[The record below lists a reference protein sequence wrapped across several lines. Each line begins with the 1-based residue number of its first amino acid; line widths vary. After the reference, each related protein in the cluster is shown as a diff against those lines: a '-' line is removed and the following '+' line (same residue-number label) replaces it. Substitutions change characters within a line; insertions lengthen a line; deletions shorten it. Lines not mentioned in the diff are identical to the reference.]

1 MPTLVHSDYNWTS
14 FDGLDIYAQS
24 WKASEGKPRAII
36 NLVHG
41 LGEHSGRYTEWA
53 GFFVEEGYAVIALD
67 YRGHGKSGGKRGHAK
82 EYTYFMR
89 DIELLLAKS
98 AELFPGIPAILYGH
112 SLGGNL
118 IINYA
123 EKYHPAI
130 VALIATSPWLK
141 LAFEPS
147 RIKLLLASLVRRIMP
162 GLLNSTGLTASQLAH
177 DPEVAIKY
185 SGDPLVHGKI
195 SVNAFFTIIHAGN
208 EAIRNAGRI
217 NVPFLLVHG
226 SEDMIASCKASQEL
240 AQKGN
245 DTLTFRLWDGGYH
258 ELHQEVF
265 RKDLF
270 RFMIEWVNE
279 QMEEVNS
286 KSTPNGYF

>member
-1 MPTLVHSDYNWTS
+1 MQKHTDYNWTS
-14 FDGLDIYAQS
+14 FDGLPIYAQS
-24 WKASEGKPRAII
+24 WQPTEGKPKAIV

-67 YRGHGKSGGKRGHAK
+67 YRGHGKSGGKRGHARN
-82 EYTYFMR
+82 YDDFMK
-89 DIELLLAKS
+89 DIDLLLEKS
-98 AELFPGIPAILYGH
+98 AELYPGIPAILYGH

-118 IINYA
+118 VINYT
-123 EKYHPAI
+123 EKRNPSF
-130 VALIATSPWLK
+130 VALIATSPWLR

-147 RIKLLLASLVRRIMP
+147 RIKLLLAGLVSKIAPAM
-162 GLLNSTGLTASQLAH
+162 LNSTGLTASQLAH
-177 DPEVAIKY
+177 DPDVAKKY

-195 SVNAFFTIIHAGN
+195 SVSAFFSVMKSGK
-208 EAIRNAGRI
+208 EAIINAGRI

-226 SEDMIASCKASQEL
+226 SEDMIVSCKASQEL
-240 AQKGN
+240 AEKGN
-245 DTLTFRLWDGGYH
+245 DTLTFRLWNGGYH

-270 RFMIEWVNE
+270 RFILQWIKEQSIETP
-279 QMEEVNS
+279 S
-286 KSTPNGYF
+286 KAVANGYF